1 MEKGQKDVSTL
12 SPDNESI
19 MELYQKAQRLVRDG
33 RQQEAI
39 SGLERL
45 LEMNPDF
52 ATAHNDLGILYYNQ
66 GDKEKALRHYEHAV
80 RNDPHNLTFQKNLA
94 DYYFVEAGRVEEALA
109 IYNKVLEVDFG
120 DVDAL
125 MSMGMICE
133 ALERPEDA
141 RHFYNRVLEVEPGN
155 VNARRQ
161 MENLY
166 PN

>member
-1 MEKGQKDVSTL
+1 
-12 SPDNESI
+12 
-19 MELYQKAQRLVRDG
+19 
-33 RQQEAI
+33 
-39 SGLERL
+39 
-45 LEMNPDF
+45 
-52 ATAHNDLGILYYNQ
+52 
-66 GDKEKALRHYEHAV
+66 
-80 RNDPHNLTFQKNLA
+80 
-94 DYYFVEAGRVEEALA
+94 VEAGRVEEALS

-125 MSMGMICE
+125 MSMGMICQ